1 MLTTLALVTS
11 SMPTTQLGT
20 TCSDMTNAVKQ
31 VGCFSESPNF
41 ALSTKYAFYKNLPDP
56 SLLTNPAYFYQE
68 SCNLPV
74 SVDLTLAF
82 DATKFRRIATSKI
95 GTQSAA
101 GITRLISAWVWGLA
115 PAQHGLFSTMYG
127 SASTYAT
134 DGTTYNP
141 LNVSS
146 VPREG
151 YVNIMFDTSAAAAA
165 WMQWTA
171 INTNIKKFKYN
182 NVDVSPF
189 DISSPNNRYVAAG
202 MCTSHVS
209 ELTNM
214 GLDAPYDF
222 QPTFPFSLAR
232 PLRQTTLPLVDAS
245 VMMSKGHPY
254 DGWKNTI
261 RDALAPFAP
270 LNSFANTCERE
281 MQALKL
287 QCTAFDSNDLAAKY
301 ILDIAAGTASYQTLS
316 PDLPVV
322 VTLRRVINSTKYLQV
337 ASRGSQAMV
346 QMMMDSM
353 YSADAFEYAGVAA
366 ANALVSS
373 VISSFSL
380 LDTAGKP
387 LTRPTQLPREAQTT
401 LSFVNTA
408 SAVAWMQWYVNM
420 LFMNGEK
427 IHKVD
432 FSVTNMQIKDLRLI
446 VHGMSA
452 DGVKS
457 VKAFVGQYASYID
470 FAYTSTINV
479 VRPTRYTTITGTPG
493 STASTAS
500 PLITLKPDNWTPL
513 L

>member
-31 VGCFSESPNF
+31 VGCFSESPNL

-68 SCNLPV
+68 SCDLPV
-74 SVDLTLAF
+74 SVDIRLAF

-95 GTQSAA
+95 GTQSAV
-101 GITRLISAWVWGLA
+101 GITRLISAWVFGLA

-165 WMQWTA
+165 WIQWTVT
-171 INTNIKKFKYN
+171 NTNIKKFKYN

-202 MCTSHVS
+202 MCASYVS

-214 GLDAPYDF
+214 RINTLYDF
-222 QPTFPFSLAR
+222 QPTFPWSLAR

-245 VMMSKGHPY
+245 VMMSKARPY
-254 DGWKNTI
+254 DGWKNNI

-270 LNSFANTCERE
+270 LNSFAKTCERE

-287 QCTAFDSNDLAAKY
+287 QCTAFDSSNLAAKY
-301 ILDIAAGTASYQTLS
+301 MLDIAAGSASYQTLS
-316 PDLPVV
+316 PELPVV
-322 VTLRRVINSTKYLQV
+322 VTLTRVINSTKYLQV
-337 ASRGSQAMV
+337 ASRGAQAMR
-346 QMMMDSM
+346 QMMDSM

-380 LDTAGKP
+380 RDAAGNP
-387 LTRPTQLPREAQTT
+387 LTQPTQLPREAQTT
-401 LSFVNTA
+401 YSFVDTA

-427 IHKVD
+427 IRGVD
-432 FSVTNMQIKDLRLI
+432 FSVTNLQIKDLKLI

-470 FAYTSTINV
+470 FAYTSTISV